1 VKKIKVGILFG
12 GKSVEHEVSLQSAR
26 NVIEAIDRDKFDIV
40 LIGINKDGQWLLND
54 SAEQF
59 LIADSSNESLSIS
72 GNQVALIPES
82 GGNLTSL
89 TNIQSHSTLDVVFPL
104 LHGTYGED
112 GTIQGLLKLANVPFV
127 GAGVLAS
134 AVGLD
139 KDVAKRLLR
148 DAGIP
153 VGQFIA
159 IRSGDTID
167 TDHII
172 QQLGLPLFVKP
183 ANLGSSVG
191 IRKVKD
197 APFLY
202 EAIEFAFLYDN
213 KVLIEAYIQGRE
225 LECAVLGNRDP
236 VASIVGEVKAHHD
249 FYSYNA
255 KYIDEHGATLIV
267 PADISI
273 DASNRLREI
282 AIRTFKVLGC
292 EGMARVDFFIT
303 EDGNILVNEINT
315 IPGFTNVS
323 MYPLLWQASGVS
335 YSDLI
340 GQLIQLA
347 IERHSR
353 ETKLR
358 TSL

>member
-1 VKKIKVGILFG
+1 MKKIKVGILFG

-59 LIADSSNESLSIS
+59 LIADSGSESLSIS

-148 DAGIP
+148 DAGMP

-236 VASIVGEVKAHHD
+236 VASIVGEVKAHQD

-292 EGMARVDFFIT
+292 EGMARVDFFMT
-303 EDGNILVNEINT
+303 DDGSIFVNEINT

>member
-1 VKKIKVGILFG
+1 MKKIKVGILFG

-59 LIADSSNESLSIS
+59 LIADSGSESLSIS

-197 APFLY
+197 APSLY

-236 VASIVGEVKAHHD
+236 VASIVGEVKAHQD
-249 FYSYNA
+249 
-255 KYIDEHGATLIV
+255 
-267 PADISI
+267 
-273 DASNRLREI
+273 
-282 AIRTFKVLGC
+282 
-292 EGMARVDFFIT
+292 
-303 EDGNILVNEINT
+303 
-315 IPGFTNVS
+315 
-323 MYPLLWQASGVS
+323 
-335 YSDLI
+335 
-340 GQLIQLA
+340 
-347 IERHSR
+347 
-353 ETKLR
+353 
-358 TSL
+358 

>member
-1 VKKIKVGILFG
+1 MKKIKVGILFG